1 MQYYHY
7 LCILFYNSNPMRRFI
22 FALILAAGTLAGFA
36 QDDASKKLSTTTQ
49 MFLDEMAGNIVPKRT
64 TQSEKQLGLTPVD
77 KRWQRNHKNAGRIYA
92 APDTIDGRAYIAAYV
107 RLADPSRR
115 HEIEAQGVIVQ
126 EEFSNGLF
134 TTLIPVDKVRDVAA
148 IGNVKRVNVS
158 SLKHIKTKTAREATN
173 VDDLLTLSADAI
185 GEGLTQKYD
194 GTGVVLGIID
204 TGIDFGHVAFK
215 DKDGNSRI
223 KRAYVYN
230 GSGAA
235 QEYTSVTSSLTDD
248 KTEDHGTHTA
258 STAGGSSVVV
268 NGTTVTV
275 TDDHANATYG
285 GMAPGADL
293 YLAGINSLPDTYLTN
308 AVKKIVNYA
317 DENNM
322 PVVVSN
328 SWGSQW
334 GPHDGTGEVADVYK
348 DLFGDDHPNHI
359 ALFAASNDGAKSKD
373 GEGGGYYVGGT
384 ASSNN
389 PLSTI
394 VRADY
399 YTNTDGGYS
408 YCGLIA
414 NAWARSTSVSKLG
427 IKILVLDASTGE
439 VLFTKTMTQAGTVSG
454 LSTYYN
460 GTLSV
465 YYDEVESDK
474 TQVVLYSE
482 NGIETQDYTTTTKNG
497 ETYYKSNYTLAIQV
511 YPTSGSSVVDIWGGD
526 YGYFTNHLSTSGYN
540 WMAGSDDMCV
550 SDEAMVPNA
559 ISIGAYVSA
568 NTWKDHQGT
577 THSMADEYTIG
588 DIASFSSYA
597 TAAASPDGQRYPWVT
612 APGARLAAGVNH
624 NHTTSVDNYSYYGSK
639 HNSDLVV
646 NSTANPYAMMEGT
659 SMATPVAAGIVA
671 LWLQASMDEHALHK
685 NLTVN
690 DVKQIMAATAI
701 NDDYTTNG
709 PNASHFGNGKIDA
722 LAGIKYILGA
732 TNGPTIRTNKQELS
746 FEGYATLS
754 YQQTVGVTGFNLEGD
769 ISVTMT
775 GDDVFSVDQTTIEQ
789 TDGSASA
796 TLTIGY
802 APTEAGTHTATITL
816 TSQNAESVTISITGT
831 AEAATPTILA
841 DKQELAFSAQL
852 GSSSSQTLKVS
863 GRFLTQEVTAT
874 LADDNGVFSISNSS
888 FAVADEGVD
897 IAVTFSADVEG
908 SYSASLLLA
917 SEGANSIAISLSA
930 IARDGG
936 TASDPFLNIAN
947 YATIDEAGW
956 STTYVNNLYKYTEYE
971 DDEVAWLTMPVYGAY
986 ASKAYEPKAQNWI
999 AFNGTGYAGPTWGA
1013 EDVYAG
1019 SSSYFTSATAR
1030 SYGNTGGSTKQ
1041 TVSFYVS
1048 NITGAKLYGKNT
1060 KNVGAN
1066 SPTSLKVYECTLNGD
1081 GTLTVASETVKSAQN
1096 ATAKAT
1102 FNIGVA
1108 DLDASKIYKVDASIY
1123 QGYLYEIAF
1132 QTPLDVEK
1140 IPTINAEPAELT
1152 FEPIYATTEATQTF
1166 TLKGKYLTDKVTLAL
1181 SDENGAFSIDK
1192 SEVSAVEAA
1201 AGAAVAVSFH
1211 PVEAGTF
1218 SATLTLTSE
1227 GAEPVSVSITGTAE
1241 PATPTILVDEQELT
1255 FAASIDT
1262 DQSQTFSVRGRFI
1275 HSNVTLTLT
1284 GDSHVFSVNPATLA
1298 ADQITE
1304 DGEGAPVN
1312 VTFNASE
1319 EGTYNATL
1327 TLASEG
1333 AEPVAISLSAT
1344 ANDGGTASDA
1354 YLNIAKYA
1362 TIDDAGWNTTH
1373 VNTLYKYTEYEDD
1386 EVAWLTLPVYGAF
1399 VGASYA
1405 PDKTTLGSGHPQ
1417 AWIESGVTNTNQC
1430 GSTSWGN
1437 TDVYLGSSSYFTSV
1451 DAKAVGT
1458 NSKNS
1463 KSAKTVTFYVTNTTA
1478 IKLYINQGSNQPTQ
1492 YPTTLNIYECD
1503 VDEDGSLTASEMA
1516 VESITHTTAGAA
1528 SLSIADLDKEKVYK
1542 VVASQAR
1549 GYLYEIAFQTPLP
1562 KKYQLGDVNHDG
1574 SVTIADAL
1582 AIVRHILGE
1591 PAEGIFDEK
1600 TANVNLDDGITIADA
1615 AAVISII
1622 LQ

>member
-1 MQYYHY
+1 
-7 LCILFYNSNPMRRFI
+7 MRRFL

-36 QDDASKKLSTTTQ
+36 QEDASKKLSTTTQ

-92 APDTIDGRAYIAAYV
+92 APDTIDGKAYIAAYV

-158 SLKHIKTKTAREATN
+158 SLKRITTKTARATTN

-194 GTGVVLGIID
+194 GTGVLLGIID
-204 TGIDFGHVAFK
+204 TGIDFNHIAFK
-215 DKDGNSRI
+215 DKNGNSRI

-230 GSGAA
+230 GYGAE
-235 QEYTSVTSSLTDD
+235 EYTSITSTTLTDD
-248 KTEDHGTHTA
+248 NAEDHGTHT
-258 STAGGSSVVV
+258 STTAGGSSVRV
-268 NGTTVTV
+268 NGTNVSV

-285 GMAPGADL
+285 GMAPGSDL
-293 YLAGINSLPDTYLTN
+293 YLAGIYDLNDTYLSN
-308 AVKKIVNYA
+308 AVKKIVQYA
-317 DENNM
+317 DDNNM

-334 GPHDGTGEVADVYK
+334 GPHDGTGDVADVYK

-373 GEGGGYYVGGT
+373 GEGGGYHISGT
-384 ASSNN
+384 ASSSS

-399 YTNTDGGYS
+399 YTNTDGGYF
-408 YCGLIA
+408 YKGLIT

-427 IKILVLDASTGE
+427 INILVLDASTGE
-439 VLFTKTMTQAGTVSG
+439 VLTTGTITQTGTVSG
-454 LSTYYN
+454 LSTYYD
-460 GTLSV
+460 GTLNV
-465 YYDEVESDK
+465 YYDEIDSDK

-482 NGIETQDYTTTTKNG
+482 NGIKTMSSTTTTKNG

-568 NTWKDHQGT
+568 NTWKDYQGT

-597 TAAASPDGQRYPWVT
+597 TAAASPDGQRYPWIT

-624 NHTTSVDNYSYYGSK
+624 NHTTSVDEYSYYGSK

-646 NSTANPYAMMEGT
+646 NSTKNPYAMMEGT

-769 ISVTMT
+769 ISVTMA
-775 GDDVFSVDQTTIEQ
+775 GDDVFTIDKTTIEQ

-816 TSQNAESVTISITGT
+816 ASQNAESVTISITGT

-852 GSSSSQTLKVS
+852 GSSTTQTVKVS

-874 LADDNGVFSISNSS
+874 LADDNGVFSVDNSS
-888 FAVADEGVD
+888 FAVNDEGVD

-908 SYSASLLLA
+908 SYTASLLLA

-956 STTYVNNLYKYTEYE
+956 NTTLVNNLYKYTEYE

-986 ASKAYEPKAQNWI
+986 ASKAFEPKAQNWI
-999 AFNGTGYAGPTWGA
+999 AFNGTGYAGTTWGA

-1019 SSSYFTSATAR
+1019 SSSYFTSATSR

-1060 KNVGAN
+1060 KNVDAS

-1081 GTLTVASETVKSAQN
+1081 GTLTVASEDVKSAQN

-1132 QTPLDVEK
+1132 QTPLEVEK
-1140 IPTINAEPAELT
+1140 IPTIKAEPAELT
-1152 FEPIYATTEATQTF
+1152 FEPIYATTEATQSF
-1166 TLKGKYLTDKVTLAL
+1166 TLKGKYLTDKVTLTL

-1192 SEVSAVEAA
+1192 SEVSAVESA

-1227 GAEPVSVSITGTAE
+1227 GAAPVSVSITGTAE

-1255 FAASIDT
+1255 FVASLDT
-1262 DQSQTFSVRGRFI
+1262 DQSQAFRVNGRFI
-1275 HSNVTLTLT
+1275 HSNVTFTLS

-1304 DGEGAPVN
+1304 DGEGAPVA

-1333 AEPVAISLSAT
+1333 AEPVAISLTAT

-1386 EVAWLTLPVYGAF
+1386 EVAWLTLPIYGAWSA
-1399 VGASYA
+1399 VYYS
-1405 PDKTTLGSGHPQ
+1405 PQ
-1417 AWIESGVTNTNQC
+1417 AQKWIATNVN
-1430 GSTSWGN
+1430 N
-1437 TDVYLGSSSYFTSV
+1437 
-1451 DAKAVGT
+1451 T
-1458 NSKNS
+1458 NSKYTGTSWSSNTPLMGS
-1463 KSAKTVTFYVTNTTA
+1463 SPYFTGSSGAGSPRVMGYNAGNNKTQETVTFYVTNTTA
-1478 IKLYINQGSNQPTQ
+1478 VNLLGLGQSKTNSS
-1492 YPTTLNIYECD
+1492 YPTTLKIYECT
-1503 VDEDGSLTASEMA
+1503 VNGDGSLTPSSSAVKSESNSA
-1516 VESITHTTAGAA
+1516 TSGTFV
-1528 SLSIADLDKEKVYK
+1528 LSATDLDASKVYK
-1542 VVASQAR
+1542 VEAGTYRSYIA
-1549 GYLYEIAFQTPLP
+1549 EIAFQTPMP

-1574 SVTIADAL
+1574 EVTIADAL

-1600 TANVNLDDGITIADA
+1600 TANVNLDDGITITDA